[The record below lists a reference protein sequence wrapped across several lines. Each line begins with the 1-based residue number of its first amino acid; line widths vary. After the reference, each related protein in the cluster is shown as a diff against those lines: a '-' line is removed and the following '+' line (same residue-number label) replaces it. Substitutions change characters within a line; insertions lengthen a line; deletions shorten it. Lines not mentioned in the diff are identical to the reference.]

1 MLFNQLWATLEKDDS
16 LASMANSPL
25 SNFTAY
31 LKELKKV
38 LPFFPCLLTV
48 HDKMLGTTVM

>member
-38 LPFFPCLLTV
+38 LPFFPCLFTV
-48 HDKMLGTTVM
+48 HVKMLGTTVI